1 MTATS
6 TSWLSTRGLKCG
18 CLGCQLYQLQHNPE
32 SDPWGS
38 EPLHLCAEHQNITQ
52 DGKVTPRGPVRS
64 EDEKKYTS
72 QSGGSSWRRKR
83 NRL

>member
-1 MTATS
+1 VAACAVICTNCNTIRRAIHEDRN
-6 TSWLSTRGLKCG
+6 LSTYAPNIKI
-18 CLGCQLYQLQHNPE
+18 
-32 SDPWGS
+32 
-38 EPLHLCAEHQNITQ
+38 ITQ

-83 NRL
+83 NRLT